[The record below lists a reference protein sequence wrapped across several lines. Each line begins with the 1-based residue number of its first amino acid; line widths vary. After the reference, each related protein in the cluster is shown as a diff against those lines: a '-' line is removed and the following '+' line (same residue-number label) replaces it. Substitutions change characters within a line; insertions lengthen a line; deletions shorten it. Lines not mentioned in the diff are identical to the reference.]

1 MEQPPMDNLQKHS
14 LPAAG
19 GALKQAKGRILGRWE
34 QEVKHIL
41 PQSDAMTRKQLQDS
55 LPELLDRMAA
65 ALSSDSPAPTQQ
77 LIAMSPRHGSTRFH
91 QEFSLNQLL
100 IEYHVLR
107 RIVLEEMSK
116 ALNRPLST
124 DESVAV
130 NQGIDVAARQA
141 SVEFAEQQ
149 AITLRIETAA
159 MTKFLSFLSHDL
171 RGGLNGAVLM
181 IEVLKRE
188 IGSEEKFASV
198 ADDLDVLRRSMLET
212 VSTMERFL
220 NAEKLRHGKMPVKIA
235 PMDVAEMLGE
245 FHKAFAYLLRNVE
258 MELEIDVEPPG
269 LNIAADRQLLMMVLQ
284 NLISNAIKYGRKG
297 KVRVSA
303 MGAEKAPAGI
313 FCRFTVADQ
322 GRGIAADKLSEM
334 FSAFARGETY
344 GQKGVG
350 LGLYI
355 AKQGADLAGAK
366 LWAESKPNQGATF
379 YLDLPKS
386 AATMNAGDDRQG
398 S

>member
-1 MEQPPMDNLQKHS
+1 MEQPPLENLQNHR
-14 LPAAG
+14 LPQAG
-19 GALKQAKGRILGRWE
+19 AALKQSKGQILARWE
-34 QEVKHIL
+34 QDVKTIL
-41 PQSDAMTRKQLQDS
+41 PNADALTRQQLENS
-55 LPELLDRMAA
+55 LPELLDRIAK
-65 ALSSDSPAPTQQ
+65 ALGSDSPAPTEQ
-77 LIAMSPRHGSTRFH
+77 LIAMAPEHGSTRFH

-116 ALNRPLST
+116 VLNRPLST

-149 AITLRIETAA
+149 AITLKIETTA

-188 IGSEEKFASV
+188 IGSDEKFSSV
-198 ADDLDVLRRSMLET
+198 AEDLDTLRRSMLET

-220 NAEKLRHGKMPVKIA
+220 NAEKLRHGKMPVKVA
-235 PMDVAEMLGE
+235 PLDVEEMLGE
-245 FHKAFAYLLRNVE
+245 FHKAFAYQLRDVQ
-258 MELEIDVEPPG
+258 MELEIDVEPRG
-269 LNIAADRQLLMMVLQ
+269 LSIASDKQLLMMVLQ

-297 KVRVSA
+297 KVKVFA
-303 MGAEKAPAGI
+303 LGAEKSPAGI
-313 FCRFTVADQ
+313 YCRFAITDE
-322 GRGIAADKLSEM
+322 GRGIAADKLTEM

-355 AKQGADLAGAK
+355 AKQAADLLGAK
-366 LWAESKPNQGATF
+366 LWAESEIGKGATF
-379 YLDLPKS
+379 YLDLP
-386 AATMNAGDDRQG
+386 RQ
-398 S
+398 